1 MAQVYFISA
10 DKLKEDTV
18 ISENTDNKLLIPTI
32 LMVQDIYIQQL
43 LGTSLYNE
51 IKTQIQ
57 SDSVTA
63 LNQTLLNDY
72 LQNTIKYYCMAELT
86 TPLTYKF
93 MNKSIVIKNSENS
106 VSASPEQLSQIKNYY
121 LNHAEWYAKR
131 IVRYLQENHTSYPL
145 WLGGNTTIDSIHP
158 RTNTYNTG
166 MFLGNT
172 RNKSF
177 VSTSMPIDKG
187 EKDCCD

>member
-1 MAQVYFISA
+1 
-10 DKLKEDTV
+10 
-18 ISENTDNKLLIPTI
+18 
-32 LMVQDIYIQQL
+32 MVQDIYIQSI
-43 LGTSLYNE
+43 LGTSLYNQLKTE
-51 IKTQIQ
+51 IQNNTV
-57 SDSVTA
+57 SA

-72 LQNTIKYYCMAELT
+72 LQTAIKYYCMAELT

-93 MNKSIVIKNSENS
+93 MNKSVVVKNSENS
-106 VSASPEQLSQIKNYY
+106 TTATPEQLSQIKNYY

-131 IVRYLQENHTSYPL
+131 IVKYLQENQSQYPL
-145 WLGGNTTIDSIHP
+145 WLNGNTTIDAIQP

-172 RNKSF
+172 RGGKF
-177 VSTSMPIDKG
+177 STSLPIDKG